1 MMETVASQT
10 LSAMEKSRFEMLCN
24 AARTLLE
31 WNRPVDEIEAI
42 TGLSQ
47 EEIEGLR
54 GSKADTD
61 TTGQK

>member
-1 MMETVASQT
+1 MESVAMKT

-31 WNRPVDEIEAI
+31 WNRPIDEIEAI

-54 GSKADTD
+54 DSKANPDATNR
-61 TTGQK
+61 